1 MLMQEFLLR
10 TQCGLGVKFRNVT
23 GSLQVR
29 AATSDGDMSHL
40 RIMWKHGPLLKLF
53 NVLYKQ

>member
-10 TQCGLGVKFRNVT
+10 THCGLGVKFRNVT
-23 GSLQVR
+23 GSLHVR

-40 RIMWKHGPLLKLF
+40 RIMWKHGPLQKLF
-53 NVLYKQ
+53 NVL